1 MTRPYDEPVVP
12 GLVAVLLAYLVGML
26 PSAQLVARRAGHD
39 PTNEGS
45 GNPGASNVL
54 RIAGRRAGAAV
65 LALDAGKGAVP
76 TGLALAL
83 SGRPLAAA
91 CWAAAAL
98 GHVFPVVR
106 RFRGGKGVATVAG
119 GAVVLYPVLS
129 VGFLLV
135 FVVVAA
141 VGRRPSV
148 ASLSVAA
155 LLPVGVAASG
165 RPGWEVVVAAG
176 LAALVIARHAGNIRR
191 LARGEE
197 RAIRG

>member
-1 MTRPYDEPVVP
+1 MVP
-12 GLVAVLLAYLVGML
+12 GLVAVSLAYLVGML
-26 PSAQLVARRAGHD
+26 PSAQLVARRVGRD
-39 PTNEGS
+39 PTSEGS

-76 TGLALAL
+76 TGLALAA

-119 GAVVLYPVLS
+119 GAVVLYPLLS
-129 VGFLLV
+129 VGFLVV
-135 FVVVAA
+135 FVAVAA
-141 VGRRPSV
+141 IGRRPSP
-148 ASLSVAA
+148 ASLTIAV
-155 LLPVGVAASG
+155 LLPVAVAATG
-165 RPGWEVVVAAG
+165 RPGWEVAVAGG
-176 LAALVIARHAGNIRR
+176 LAALVIVRHAGNIRR
-191 LARGEE
+191 LLRGEE

>member
-1 MTRPYDEPVVP
+1 VVP
-12 GLVAVLLAYLVGML
+12 GLVAVPLAYLVGML

-39 PTNEGS
+39 PTSEGS

-91 CWAAAAL
+91 CWTAAAL

-106 RFRGGKGVATVAG
+106 RLRGGKGVATVAG
-119 GAVVLYPVLS
+119 GAVVLYPLVS
-129 VGFLLV
+129 VGLLV
-135 FVVVAA
+135 VFAA
-141 VGRRPSV
+141 VAGLGRRPSV
-148 ASLSVAA
+148 ASLTVAVLLPLAVAA
-155 LLPVGVAASG
+155 TGRPAWEVAVAAVLSAL
-165 RPGWEVVVAAG
+165 VVV
-176 LAALVIARHAGNIRR
+176 RHAGNIRR

-197 RAIRG
+197 QAIRG